1 MIKKIK
7 ILLIEENRILREG
20 IFALLKKQP
29 DMRVVAAD
37 LIDENILQIIGKLK
51 PNILL
56 IDLGLQSKE
65 SLQIVKLVR
74 EQFLET
80 RIIVMGLFPLHPAV
94 REFVQAGVSGF
105 LLEDADIARLIK
117 TIRKVNRGLKVLPP
131 LLTGSLFSQIV
142 SNAIKIPNSPAMT
155 KRELEVI
162 DLVAEGFANKEIA
175 QKLELSTYT
184 VKSHVHNI
192 LKKLSLSTRAQIAK
206 HIHILESIKSSSE
219 STLTSEE

>member
-20 IFALLKKQP
+20 ISALLKKQP

-37 LIDENILQIIGKLK
+37 LNDENILQIIGKLK
-51 PNILL
+51 PDILL
-56 IDLGLQSKE
+56 IDLGLQSKD

-142 SNAIKIPNSPAMT
+142 SNAIKIPNSPVMT

-206 HIHILESIKSSSE
+206 HIHILESIKPSSE
-219 STLTSEE
+219 STLTS